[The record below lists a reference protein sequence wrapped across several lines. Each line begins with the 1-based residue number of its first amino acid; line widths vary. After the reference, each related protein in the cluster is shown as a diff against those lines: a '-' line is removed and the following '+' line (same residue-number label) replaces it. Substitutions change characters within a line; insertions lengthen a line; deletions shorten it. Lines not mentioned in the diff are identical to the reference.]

1 MRKRFSRRKI
11 RAVIRKKL
19 LENNSSSWALVEKLK
34 TASVTYEAHD
44 YGRFEKVGDL
54 PLYLGKRFVIYYDTN
69 SWNFTK
75 LGMVNDL
82 TQQELK
88 DFLSA
93 GKGNVKITLSLD

>member
-1 MRKRFSRRKI
+1 MKTI
-11 RAVIRKKL
+11 PL
-19 LENNSSSWALVEKLK
+19 PGALVEKLK

-54 PLYLGKRFVIYYDTN
+54 ILYLGKRFVIYYDTN

-75 LGMVNDL
+75 LGMDNDL

>member
-1 MRKRFSRRKI
+1 MS
-11 RAVIRKKL
+11 AT
-19 LENNSSSWALVEKLK
+19 LEDNSSSRALVEKLK

-44 YGRFEKVGDL
+44 YGGFEKVGDL
-54 PLYLGKRFVIYYDTN
+54 PLYFGKRFVIYYDTN

-93 GKGNVKITLSLD
+93 VKGNVKITLSLD